1 MRISFGGIEFWRRL
15 FCEVDF
21 LIKFLRIEGFG
32 ISGFRVIFVDLFV
45 FVSGNCGFGMVL
57 KKLFFGK

>member
-1 MRISFGGIEFWRRL
+1 MKVLGSSEDWIKL
-15 FCEVDF
+15 FCEIDF
-21 LIKFLRIEGFG
+21 VIKLFRIEGFG